1 MVVVT
6 KDTAYNRESGAAR
19 GQKSNRCAALSLQ
32 IYRELFS
39 EQWKCLAEFE
49 SGWSLNGCL
58 FFFFIANPKLSFLD
72 Y

>member
-1 MVVVT
+1 MIVVT

-49 SGWSLNGCL
+49 SGWSVA
-58 FFFFIANPKLSFLD
+58 FFFFISNPKLSFLD